1 MDEAELKQRT
11 KQFGIRII
19 RLVET
24 LGYDPTAKVIGMQ
37 LLRAGTSVG
46 ANYRSACQGKSL
58 PDFITKLSIALEEAD
73 EAMYWMEMLVEANIV
88 PANKLESLMREG
100 KEIVAIL
107 TASHKTARQNLSKH
121 SINNPSSESKKL
133 KIGNGKWKISST

>member
-1 MDEAELKQRT
+1 MDETELKQRT
-11 KQFGIRII
+11 KQYGIRII

-24 LGYDPTAKVIGMQ
+24 LGHGPTAKVIGMQ
-37 LLRAGTSVG
+37 LLRSGTSVG

-73 EAMYWMEMLVEANIV
+73 ESMYWMEMLVEANIV
-88 PANKLESLMREG
+88 PANKLEPLMQEG

-107 TASHKTARQNLSKH
+107 TASHKTARRNLSKR
-121 SINNPSSESKKL
+121 SIQKPALENPKL
-133 KIGNGKWKISST
+133 EIGN